1 MRAIVID
8 SKNQTVTELEIDQK
22 DSLSAMQKV
31 VGGYIELATTLPNGD
46 DVFVN
51 EEGLLHSPR
60 HFFTIVG
67 GHQPYAGNAVILNH
81 NRNGD
86 STAAK
91 SDLVYITT
99 SVKFSIQL
107 GHAKRLSD
115 A

>member
-8 SKNQTVTELEIDQK
+8 SMMQTVKEAD
-22 DSLSAMQKV
+22 LSKEGTLTQMQTL
-31 VGGYIELATTLPNGD
+31 VGGYIERAMTLPNGD

-51 EEGLLHSPR
+51 MEGLLHSPR

-67 GHQPYAGNAVILNH
+67 GHQPFAGNAVILNS
-81 NRNGD
+81 NEDGD

-99 SVKFSIQL
+99 SVKFMTL
-107 GHAKRLSD
+107 EEVCALYR
-115 A
+115 